1 MSTAWSAALVCVF
14 WHAVR
19 ISCSSYSW
27 KLIAIGKPG
36 QKSSQADSIC
46 DASQRFAKVC
56 MLLLIA
62 EGSGTAA
69 AYKRVDEAGLCTNI
83 KPPVVPVANGQLQ
96 NLLPC

>member
-1 MSTAWSAALVCVF
+1 
-14 WHAVR
+14 
-19 ISCSSYSW
+19 
-27 KLIAIGKPG
+27 
-36 QKSSQADSIC
+36 
-46 DASQRFAKVC
+46 

-96 NLLPC
+96 NLLRC